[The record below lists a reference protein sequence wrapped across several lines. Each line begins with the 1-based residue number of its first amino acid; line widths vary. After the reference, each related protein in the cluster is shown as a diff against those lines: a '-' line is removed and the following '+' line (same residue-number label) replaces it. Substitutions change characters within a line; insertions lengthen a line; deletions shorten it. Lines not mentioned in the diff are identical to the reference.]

1 MVWLVLPKL
10 GCITGVTAQAQT
22 ALMAIAKI
30 AHITKATS
38 KAIGSKAI
46 GSGAT
51 TIGVSA
57 KAIVRVIVMASKTA
71 PRGLGGTAHVTRA
84 GSATIGAHARA

>member
-38 KAIGSKAI
+38 KAIGS
-46 GSGAT
+46 GAT
-51 TIGVSA
+51 TIGASA

-71 PRGLGGTAHVTRA
+71 PRGLGGTAHVTWA
-84 GSATIGAHARA
+84 GSATIGAHALARA